1 MNLTVILTGPVYNVA
16 RGRVVV
22 AVSVVVCLGFWHC
35 CLGNGTIVR
44 PPEEE
49 IMALLYCWWLTA
61 GHIFWLF
68 FHSFLLFGGV
78 CACVCLVHF
87 EHILPRLDCLV
98 GWLAGHINKA
108 QDERRYNK
116 QSIEILKIPI
126 NKTIKNIVST
136 RTPIPS
142 TENPSLSKGLHRK
155 FHHETIELC
164 LPCALIFSSS
174 VFIYSFFFI
183 FTRIFWHTRTNT
195 HRTQIGIFKVVW
207 GTEVQKREWICTR
220 SVQRSYFHNF
230 QQFVS
235 IEIFNCQITVISC
248 GNRCID
254 SEPRKYWV
262 LKR

>member
-1 MNLTVILTGPVYNVA
+1 MLVDCGPYILVIFPFIS
-16 RGRVVV
+16 
-22 AVSVVVCLGFWHC
+22 AVRW
-35 CLGNGTIVR
+35 
-44 PPEEE
+44 
-49 IMALLYCWWLTA
+49 
-61 GHIFWLF
+61 
-68 FHSFLLFGGV
+68 
-78 CACVCLVHF
+78 CVCVCVFSALWTHSTALG
-87 EHILPRLDCLV
+87 LPGWLV

-136 RTPIPS
+136 RTPIPT
-142 TENPSLSKGLHRK
+142 TEKPSLSKGLHRK

-207 GTEVQKREWICTR
+207 GTEVQKREWICTTFVL
-220 SVQRSYFHNF
+220 SQFSTICIHWDF
-230 QQFVS
+230 QLSNYSHFVWK
-235 IEIFNCQITVISC
+235 
-248 GNRCID
+248 
-254 SEPRKYWV
+254 PMYWQWA
-262 LKR
+262 